1 MKIVI
6 INENPAVSRLATLA
20 LDKIGLEYAQIGN
33 AGELDGPCDVL
44 IVDSDSDAKDTNLK
58 QFANKILYLS
68 SKNAPTFEG
77 ADRILPKP
85 FLPTEFIAIVEDLAS
100 KSKEAANEA
109 KAEAQDDEVSVKGF
123 EFMDDLGDEI
133 FKEEPAP
140 IDADEFD
147 LEGILDDD
155 PVLSGDEAA
164 GFEEPGDTVKST
176 EDASQEPE
184 SKADEP
190 NFDESEADN
199 DKFEDTNEQEALGEL
214 DDFEIAVKEEDFNE
228 FDLEGILDDDPVLS
242 GDEAAGFEEPGETVK
257 PTDDASQEPESKA
270 DEPNFDE
277 SEADNDKFEDTNEQE
292 ALGELDD
299 FEIAVKE
306 EDFNGLDLDDESVG
320 EIAEQNESQEA
331 KFEAFGDSIEDI
343 KNQIDEIDA
352 MDEEA
357 FEATS
362 DESEA
367 KDAEDADER
376 FVELDAKPNDTGFEN
391 SQEPGVELASEDDK
405 ESQISISDE
414 AAQEYPK
421 DAATDDEIKFEE
433 NKEQEIKDE
442 ILDDADFLVDDTDGE
457 ALDEKNEEP
466 KNDENLTQEILD
478 GEVTGEDFAADE
490 QAQALT
496 SGDQAGPNEEKE
508 AQSEPVGAVEF
519 DAEGYSQ
526 IEQISEKDMALALNE
541 SGYDVSE
548 VAEPQ
553 DKSVKIDE
561 IKAQISDAVTKNLEA
576 SLQNGEL
583 REALKNLNI
592 RISISFEEK

>member
-44 IVDSDSDAKDTNLK
+44 IVDSDSNAKDTNLK

-85 FLPTEFIAIVEDLAS
+85 FLPTEFIAIVEDLAN
-100 KSKEAANEA
+100 KSKEAASEA

-155 PVLSGDEAA
+155 PVLSGDEVA

-176 EDASQEPE
+176 DDASQEPE
-184 SKADEP
+184 SKAGEL

-199 DKFEDTNEQEALGEL
+199 DKFEDINEQEALGEL
-214 DDFEIAVKEEDFNE
+214 DDFEIAVKEEDF
-228 FDLEGILDDDPVLS
+228 S
-242 GDEAAGFEEPGETVK
+242 
-257 PTDDASQEPESKA
+257 
-270 DEPNFDE
+270 
-277 SEADNDKFEDTNEQE
+277 
-292 ALGELDD
+292 
-299 FEIAVKE
+299 
-306 EDFNGLDLDDESVG
+306 GLDLDDESG
-320 EIAEQNESQEA
+320 EEIAEQNESQEA

-352 MDEEA
+352 MDEEV
-357 FEATS
+357 FEAIS
-362 DESEA
+362 GELEA

-405 ESQISISDE
+405 ESQMSISDE
-414 AAQEYPK
+414 AAQEGSK
-421 DAATDDEIKFEE
+421 T
-433 NKEQEIKDE
+433 
-442 ILDDADFLVDDTDGE
+442 LDV
-457 ALDEKNEEP
+457 KNEEP
-466 KNDENLTQEILD
+466 KNDENLTQEVLD
-478 GEVTGEDFAADE
+478 DEVAGEGFLVDE
-490 QAQALT
+490 QAQALM
-496 SGDQAGPNEEKE
+496 SGDQAELNEDKE
-508 AQSEPVGAVEF
+508 AQNEPAGTVEF
-519 DAEGYSQ
+519 DAEEYSQ

-592 RISISFEEK
+592 KISISFEEK

>member
-85 FLPTEFIAIVEDLAS
+85 FLPTEFIAIVEDLAN
-100 KSKEAANEA
+100 KSKEAASEA

-176 EDASQEPE
+176 
-184 SKADEP
+184 
-190 NFDESEADN
+190 
-199 DKFEDTNEQEALGEL
+199 
-214 DDFEIAVKEEDFNE
+214 
-228 FDLEGILDDDPVLS
+228 
-242 GDEAAGFEEPGETVK
+242 
-257 PTDDASQEPESKA
+257 DDASQEPESKA

-277 SEADNDKFEDTNEQE
+277 SEADNDTFEDINEQE
-292 ALGELDD
+292 VLGELDD

-306 EDFNGLDLDDESVG
+306 EDFSGLDLDDESG
-320 EIAEQNESQEA
+320 EEIAEQNESQET

-352 MDEEA
+352 MDKEA
-357 FEATS
+357 FEAIS
-362 DESEA
+362 GEPEA

-376 FVELDAKPNDTGFEN
+376 FVELDANPNDTGFEN
-391 SQEPGVELASEDDK
+391 SKEPGVELASEDDK
-405 ESQISISDE
+405 ESQMSISE
-414 AAQEYPK
+414 ETAQEYPK
-421 DAATDDEIKFEE
+421 DTATDDEIKFEE

-457 ALDEKNEEP
+457 ALDVKNEEP

-478 GEVTGEDFAADE
+478 DEVTGEGFAADE

-496 SGDQAGPNEEKE
+496 LTSGDQAGPNEDKE
-508 AQSEPVGAVEF
+508 AQNEPAGTVEF
-519 DAEGYSQ
+519 DVEKYSQ

-548 VAEPQ
+548 VVEPK

-592 RISISFEEK
+592 KISISFEEK

>member
-1 MKIVI
+1 MKIVLV
-6 INENPAVSRLATLA
+6 NANPAVSRLATLA
-20 LDKIGLEYAQIGN
+20 LSKMGYEYVEIGDVS
-33 AGELDGPCDVL
+33 ELSGVFDVL
-44 IVDSDSDAKDTNLK
+44 IVDSDSDAKDANLK

-155 PVLSGDEAA
+155 PVLSGDETA
-164 GFEEPGDTVKST
+164 GFEEPGETVKPT
-176 EDASQEPE
+176 DDASQEPE
-184 SKADEP
+184 SKAGKP

-214 DDFEIAVKEEDFNE
+214 DDFEIAVKEEDF
-228 FDLEGILDDDPVLS
+228 S
-242 GDEAAGFEEPGETVK
+242 
-257 PTDDASQEPESKA
+257 
-270 DEPNFDE
+270 
-277 SEADNDKFEDTNEQE
+277 
-292 ALGELDD
+292 
-299 FEIAVKE
+299 
-306 EDFNGLDLDDESVG
+306 GLDLDDESG
-320 EIAEQNESQEA
+320 EEIAEQNESQEA

-362 DESEA
+362 DELEA
-367 KDAEDADER
+367 KDVEDADER
-376 FVELDAKPNDTGFEN
+376 FVELDAKPNDTDFEN
-391 SQEPGVELASEDDK
+391 SKESSVELASEDDK

-414 AAQEYPK
+414 LAQEHPK
-421 DAATDDEIKFEE
+421 DAATDDEIKFDET
-433 NKEQEIKDE
+433 KEQEIKDE

-457 ALDEKNEEP
+457 ALDVKNEEP
-466 KNDENLTQEILD
+466 KNDENLTQEVLD
-478 GEVTGEDFAADE
+478 DEVAGE

-496 SGDQAGPNEEKE
+496 SGDQADQNEEKE
-508 AQSEPVGAVEF
+508 AQSEPAGTSEF
-519 DAEGYSQ
+519 DAGKYSQ

-541 SGYDVSE
+541 SGFDVSE

-561 IKAQISDAVTKNLEA
+561 IKAQISDAVTKSLEA

-592 RISISFEEK
+592 KISISFEEK

>member
-33 AGELDGPCDVL
+33 TGELDGPCDVL
-44 IVDSDSDAKDTNLK
+44 IVDSDSDAKNTNLK

-100 KSKEAANEA
+100 KSKEAASEA

-164 GFEEPGDTVKST
+164 DFEEPSDTVKS
-176 EDASQEPE
+176 
-184 SKADEP
+184 
-190 NFDESEADN
+190 
-199 DKFEDTNEQEALGEL
+199 
-214 DDFEIAVKEEDFNE
+214 
-228 FDLEGILDDDPVLS
+228 
-242 GDEAAGFEEPGETVK
+242 
-257 PTDDASQEPESKA
+257 TDDASQEPESKA

-277 SEADNDKFEDTNEQE
+277 SEADNDKFEDINEQE

-306 EDFNGLDLDDESVG
+306 EDFSGLDLDDDSGE

-362 DESEA
+362 GEPEA

-391 SQEPGVELASEDDK
+391 SKELGVELASEDDK
-405 ESQISISDE
+405 ESQMSISDE

-421 DAATDDEIKFEE
+421 DTATDDEIK
-433 NKEQEIKDE
+433 DD

-457 ALDEKNEEP
+457 ALDVKNEES
-466 KNDENLTQEILD
+466 KNDENLTQEVLD
-478 GEVTGEDFAADE
+478 DEVTGEDFAADE
-490 QAQALT
+490 QAQALMP
-496 SGDQAGPNEEKE
+496 GDQADQNKEKE

-519 DAEGYSQ
+519 DVEKYSQ

-541 SGYDVSE
+541 SGFDVSE
-548 VAEPQ
+548 VAELQ
-553 DKSVKIDE
+553 NKSVKIDE

-592 RISISFEEK
+592 KISISFEEK

>member
-85 FLPTEFIAIVEDLAS
+85 FLPTEFIAIVEDLAN
-100 KSKEAANEA
+100 KSKEAASEA
-109 KAEAQDDEVSVKGF
+109 KAEAEDDEVSVKGF

-164 GFEEPGDTVKST
+164 GFEEPGETVKST
-176 EDASQEPE
+176 DDASQEPE
-184 SKADEP
+184 SKAGEP

-199 DKFEDTNEQEALGEL
+199 DKFEDINEQEAL
-214 DDFEIAVKEEDFNE
+214 D
-228 FDLEGILDDDPVLS
+228 
-242 GDEAAGFEEPGETVK
+242 
-257 PTDDASQEPESKA
+257 
-270 DEPNFDE
+270 
-277 SEADNDKFEDTNEQE
+277 
-292 ALGELDD
+292 ELDD

-306 EDFNGLDLDDESVG
+306 EDFNGLDLDDESGG

-331 KFEAFGDSIEDI
+331 KFETFGDSIEDI
-343 KNQIDEIDA
+343 KSQIDEIDA

-362 DESEA
+362 DESET
-367 KDAEDADER
+367 KDTKDADER

-391 SQEPGVELASEDDK
+391 SQEPGIELAPGDDK
-405 ESQISISDE
+405 ESQIFISDE
-414 AAQEYPK
+414 AAQEGGETLDVK
-421 DAATDDEIKFEE
+421 
-433 NKEQEIKDE
+433 NK
-442 ILDDADFLVDDTDGE
+442 
-457 ALDEKNEEP
+457 EP
-466 KNDENLTQEILD
+466 KNDENLTQEVLD
-478 GEVTGEDFAADE
+478 DEVAGEGFLADE
-490 QAQALT
+490 QAEALT
-496 SGDQAGPNEEKE
+496 SGDQAELNEDKE
-508 AQSEPVGAVEF
+508 AQNEPAGTAEF
-519 DAEGYSQ
+519 DAQEYSK

-541 SGYDVSE
+541 SGFDVSE
-548 VAEPQ
+548 AADSSPKPQ

-592 RISISFEEK
+592 KISISFEEK

>member
-85 FLPTEFIAIVEDLAS
+85 FLPTEFIAIVEDLAN

-109 KAEAQDDEVSVKGF
+109 KDDEVSVKGF

-140 IDADEFD
+140 IDA
-147 LEGILDDD
+147 
-155 PVLSGDEAA
+155 
-164 GFEEPGDTVKST
+164 
-176 EDASQEPE
+176 
-184 SKADEP
+184 
-190 NFDESEADN
+190 
-199 DKFEDTNEQEALGEL
+199 
-214 DDFEIAVKEEDFNE
+214 NE

-242 GDEAAGFEEPGETVK
+242 GDEAAGFEEPSETVK
-257 PTDDASQEPESKA
+257 STDDASQEPESKA
-270 DEPNFDE
+270 GEPNFDE
-277 SEADNDKFEDTNEQE
+277 SEADNDKFEDINEQE

-306 EDFNGLDLDDESVG
+306 EDFNGLDLDDESG
-320 EIAEQNESQEA
+320 DEIAEQNESQEA

-352 MDEEA
+352 MDEEV

-362 DESEA
+362 GEPEA

-376 FVELDAKPNDTGFEN
+376 FVELDAKPNDTGFKN
-391 SQEPGVELASEDDK
+391 SKEPGVELAQKDDK
-405 ESQISISDE
+405 ESQKDDKESQKDDKESQMSISDE

-421 DAATDDEIKFEE
+421 DTATDDEIKFEE

-457 ALDEKNEEP
+457 ALDVKNEEP

-478 GEVTGEDFAADE
+478 DEVAGEGFAADE
-490 QAQALT
+490 QVQALMPD
-496 SGDQAGPNEEKE
+496 DQADQNKEKE
-508 AQSEPVGAVEF
+508 AQNEPAGTVEF
-519 DAEGYSQ
+519 DVEKYSQ

-541 SGYDVSE
+541 SGFDVSE
-548 VAEPQ
+548 AVDSSPKPQ

-583 REALKNLNI
+583 REVLKNLNI
-592 RISISFEEK
+592 KISISFEEK

>member
-85 FLPTEFIAIVEDLAS
+85 FLPTEFIAIVEDLAN
-100 KSKEAANEA
+100 KSKEAASEA

-164 GFEEPGDTVKST
+164 GFEEPGETVKS
-176 EDASQEPE
+176 
-184 SKADEP
+184 
-190 NFDESEADN
+190 
-199 DKFEDTNEQEALGEL
+199 
-214 DDFEIAVKEEDFNE
+214 
-228 FDLEGILDDDPVLS
+228 
-242 GDEAAGFEEPGETVK
+242 
-257 PTDDASQEPESKA
+257 TDDASQEPESKA

-277 SEADNDKFEDTNEQE
+277 SEADNDKFEDINEQE

-306 EDFNGLDLDDESVG
+306 EDFSGLDLDDESG
-320 EIAEQNESQEA
+320 EEIAEQNESQEA

-362 DESEA
+362 GEPEA

-376 FVELDAKPNDTGFEN
+376 FVELDAKPNDAGFEN
-391 SQEPGVELASEDDK
+391 SQEPSVELASEDDK
-405 ESQISISDE
+405 ESQMSISDE

-421 DAATDDEIKFEE
+421 DAATDDEIK
-433 NKEQEIKDE
+433 DD

-457 ALDEKNEEP
+457 ALDVKNEEP

-478 GEVTGEDFAADE
+478 DEVTGEDFAADE
-490 QAQALT
+490 QAQALMP
-496 SGDQAGPNEEKE
+496 GDQADQNKEKE
-508 AQSEPVGAVEF
+508 AQSEPAGTVEF
-519 DAEGYSQ
+519 D
-526 IEQISEKDMALALNE
+526 
-541 SGYDVSE
+541 
-548 VAEPQ
+548 
-553 DKSVKIDE
+553 ID
-561 IKAQISDAVTKNLEA
+561 
-576 SLQNGEL
+576 
-583 REALKNLNI
+583 
-592 RISISFEEK
+592 

>member
-100 KSKEAANEA
+100 KSKEAASEA

-155 PVLSGDEAA
+155 PVLSDDEAA
-164 GFEEPGDTVKST
+164 DFEEPSDTVKS
-176 EDASQEPE
+176 
-184 SKADEP
+184 
-190 NFDESEADN
+190 
-199 DKFEDTNEQEALGEL
+199 
-214 DDFEIAVKEEDFNE
+214 
-228 FDLEGILDDDPVLS
+228 
-242 GDEAAGFEEPGETVK
+242 
-257 PTDDASQEPESKA
+257 TDDASQEPESKA

-277 SEADNDKFEDTNEQE
+277 SEADNDKFEDINEQE

-306 EDFNGLDLDDESVG
+306 EDFSGLDLDDDSGE

-362 DESEA
+362 GEPEA

-391 SQEPGVELASEDDK
+391 SKELGVELASEDDK
-405 ESQISISDE
+405 ESQMSISDE

-421 DAATDDEIKFEE
+421 DTATDDEIK
-433 NKEQEIKDE
+433 DD

-457 ALDEKNEEP
+457 ALDVKNEES
-466 KNDENLTQEILD
+466 KNDENLTQEVLD
-478 GEVTGEDFAADE
+478 DEVTGEDFAADE
-490 QAQALT
+490 QAQALMP
-496 SGDQAGPNEEKE
+496 GDQADQNKEKE

-519 DAEGYSQ
+519 DVEKYSQ

-541 SGYDVSE
+541 SGFDVSE
-548 VAEPQ
+548 VAELQ
-553 DKSVKIDE
+553 NKSVKIDE

-592 RISISFEEK
+592 KISISFEEK

>member
-1 MKIVI
+1 MLFRFIKGDFVKIVI

-58 QFANKILYLS
+58 QFANKILYLF

-85 FLPTEFIAIVEDLAS
+85 FLPTEFIAIVEDLAN
-100 KSKEAANEA
+100 KSKEAASEA
-109 KAEAQDDEVSVKGF
+109 KTEAQDDEVSVKGF

-164 GFEEPGDTVKST
+164 GFEEPSDTVKS
-176 EDASQEPE
+176 
-184 SKADEP
+184 
-190 NFDESEADN
+190 
-199 DKFEDTNEQEALGEL
+199 
-214 DDFEIAVKEEDFNE
+214 
-228 FDLEGILDDDPVLS
+228 
-242 GDEAAGFEEPGETVK
+242 
-257 PTDDASQEPESKA
+257 TDDASQEPESKA

-277 SEADNDKFEDTNEQE
+277 SEADNDKFEDINEQE

-306 EDFNGLDLDDESVG
+306 EDFSGLDLDDESG
-320 EIAEQNESQEA
+320 DEIAEQNESQEA

-357 FEATS
+357 FEAIS
-362 DESEA
+362 GEPEA

-376 FVELDAKPNDTGFEN
+376 FVELDAKLNDTGFEN
-391 SQEPGVELASEDDK
+391 SKEPGVELASEDDK
-405 ESQISISDE
+405 ESQMSISDE

-433 NKEQEIKDE
+433 NKEQEIKDD

-457 ALDEKNEEP
+457 ALDVKNEEP

-478 GEVTGEDFAADE
+478 DEVTGEDFAADE

-496 SGDQAGPNEEKE
+496 SGDQADQNKEKE

-519 DAEGYSQ
+519 DVEKYSQ

-592 RISISFEEK
+592 KISISFEEK

>member
-85 FLPTEFIAIVEDLAS
+85 FLPTEFIAIVEDLAN
-100 KSKEAANEA
+100 KSKEAASEA

-123 EFMDDLGDEI
+123 DFMDDLGDEI

-164 GFEEPGDTVKST
+164 GFEEPGETVKST

-184 SKADEP
+184 SKAGEP
-190 NFDESEADN
+190 NFDESEANN

-214 DDFEIAVKEEDFNE
+214 DDFEIAVKEEDF
-228 FDLEGILDDDPVLS
+228 S
-242 GDEAAGFEEPGETVK
+242 
-257 PTDDASQEPESKA
+257 
-270 DEPNFDE
+270 
-277 SEADNDKFEDTNEQE
+277 
-292 ALGELDD
+292 
-299 FEIAVKE
+299 
-306 EDFNGLDLDDESVG
+306 GLDLDDESG
-320 EIAEQNESQEA
+320 EEIAEQNESQEA

-357 FEATS
+357 FEVTS

-391 SQEPGVELASEDDK
+391 SQEPSVELASEDDK

-414 AAQEYPK
+414 AAQEGVETRAQEYPK

-433 NKEQEIKDE
+433 NKEQEIKDD
-442 ILDDADFLVDDTDGE
+442 ILDDADFLVDDTDGKT
-457 ALDEKNEEP
+457 LDIKNEEP
-466 KNDENLTQEILD
+466 KNDENLTQEVLD
-478 GEVTGEDFAADE
+478 DEVASE
-490 QAQALT
+490 QAQALMP
-496 SGDQAGPNEEKE
+496 GDQAEPNEDKE
-508 AQSEPVGAVEF
+508 AQNELAGTGEF
-519 DAEGYSQ
+519 DAGKYSQ

-541 SGYDVSE
+541 SGFDVSE
-548 VAEPQ
+548 VAESQ
-553 DKSVKIDE
+553 DKSAKIDE

-592 RISISFEEK
+592 KISISFEEK

>member
-1 MKIVI
+1 MLFRFIKGDFVKIVI

-44 IVDSDSDAKDTNLK
+44 IVDSDSDAKDANLK

-100 KSKEAANEA
+100 KSKEATNEA

-133 FKEEPAP
+133 FKEEPAS

-164 GFEEPGDTVKST
+164 GFEESSEMVKS
-176 EDASQEPE
+176 DAIKEPE
-184 SKADEP
+184 SKAGEP

-199 DKFEDTNEQEALGEL
+199 DKFEDINEQEAL
-214 DDFEIAVKEEDFNE
+214 D
-228 FDLEGILDDDPVLS
+228 
-242 GDEAAGFEEPGETVK
+242 
-257 PTDDASQEPESKA
+257 
-270 DEPNFDE
+270 
-277 SEADNDKFEDTNEQE
+277 
-292 ALGELDD
+292 ELDD

-306 EDFNGLDLDDESVG
+306 EDFNGLDLDDESGG

-331 KFEAFGDSIEDI
+331 KFETFGDSIEDI
-343 KNQIDEIDA
+343 KSQIDEIDA

-362 DESEA
+362 DESET
-367 KDAEDADER
+367 KDTKDADER

-391 SQEPGVELASEDDK
+391 SQEPGIELAPGDDK
-405 ESQISISDE
+405 ESQIFISDE
-414 AAQEYPK
+414 AAQEGGETLDVK
-421 DAATDDEIKFEE
+421 
-433 NKEQEIKDE
+433 NK
-442 ILDDADFLVDDTDGE
+442 
-457 ALDEKNEEP
+457 EP
-466 KNDENLTQEILD
+466 KNDENLTQEVLD
-478 GEVTGEDFAADE
+478 DEVAGEGFLADE
-490 QAQALT
+490 QAEALT
-496 SGDQAGPNEEKE
+496 SGDQAELNEDKE
-508 AQSEPVGAVEF
+508 AQNEPAGTAEF
-519 DAEGYSQ
+519 DAQEYSK

-541 SGYDVSE
+541 SGFDVSE
-548 VAEPQ
+548 AADSSPKPQ

-561 IKAQISDAVTKNLEA
+561 IKAQISDAVAKNLENL
-576 SLQNGEL
+576 LQDGEL

-592 RISISFEEK
+592 KINISFEEK

>member
-85 FLPTEFIAIVEDLAS
+85 FLPTEFIAIVEDLAN
-100 KSKEAANEA
+100 KSKEAASEA

-164 GFEEPGDTVKST
+164 GFEEPGETVKS
-176 EDASQEPE
+176 
-184 SKADEP
+184 
-190 NFDESEADN
+190 
-199 DKFEDTNEQEALGEL
+199 
-214 DDFEIAVKEEDFNE
+214 
-228 FDLEGILDDDPVLS
+228 
-242 GDEAAGFEEPGETVK
+242 
-257 PTDDASQEPESKA
+257 TDDASQEPESKA

-277 SEADNDKFEDTNEQE
+277 SEADNDEFEDINEQE

-306 EDFNGLDLDDESVG
+306 EDFSGLDLDDESG
-320 EIAEQNESQEA
+320 EEIAEQNESQEA

-362 DESEA
+362 GEPEA

-376 FVELDAKPNDTGFEN
+376 FVELDAKPNDAGFEN
-391 SQEPGVELASEDDK
+391 SQEPSVELASEDDK
-405 ESQISISDE
+405 ESQMSISDE

-421 DAATDDEIKFEE
+421 DAATDDEIK
-433 NKEQEIKDE
+433 DD
-442 ILDDADFLVDDTDGE
+442 ILYDADFLVDDTDGE
-457 ALDEKNEEP
+457 ALDVKNDEP

-478 GEVTGEDFAADE
+478 DEVTGEDFAADE
-490 QAQALT
+490 QSQALT
-496 SGDQAGPNEEKE
+496 SGDQADQNKEKE
-508 AQSEPVGAVEF
+508 AQSEPAGTVEF
-519 DAEGYSQ
+519 DIEKYSQ

-541 SGYDVSE
+541 SGFDVSE

-592 RISISFEEK
+592 KISISFEEK

>member
-1 MKIVI
+1 MLFRFIKGDFVKIVI

-85 FLPTEFIAIVEDLAS
+85 FLPTEFIAIVEDLAN
-100 KSKEAANEA
+100 KSKEAASEA

-164 GFEEPGDTVKST
+164 GFEEPGETVKS
-176 EDASQEPE
+176 
-184 SKADEP
+184 
-190 NFDESEADN
+190 
-199 DKFEDTNEQEALGEL
+199 
-214 DDFEIAVKEEDFNE
+214 
-228 FDLEGILDDDPVLS
+228 
-242 GDEAAGFEEPGETVK
+242 
-257 PTDDASQEPESKA
+257 TDDASQEPESKA

-277 SEADNDKFEDTNEQE
+277 SEADNDKFEDINEQE

-306 EDFNGLDLDDESVG
+306 DDFNGLDLDDESG
-320 EIAEQNESQEA
+320 DEIAEQNESQEA

-362 DESEA
+362 GEPEA

-376 FVELDAKPNDTGFEN
+376 FVELGAKPNDTGFKN
-391 SQEPGVELASEDDK
+391 SQEPSVELASEDDK
-405 ESQISISDE
+405 ESQMSISDE

-421 DAATDDEIKFEE
+421 DTATDDEIKFDET
-433 NKEQEIKDE
+433 KEQEIKDE

-466 KNDENLTQEILD
+466 KNDENLTQEVLD
-478 GEVTGEDFAADE
+478 DEVAGE
-490 QAQALT
+490 QAQALMP
-496 SGDQAGPNEEKE
+496 GDQAELNEDKE
-508 AQSEPVGAVEF
+508 AQNEPAGTVEF

-541 SGYDVSE
+541 SVFDVSE
-548 VAEPQ
+548 VPKPQ

-561 IKAQISDAVTKNLEA
+561 IKAQISDVVTKNLEA

-592 RISISFEEK
+592 KISISFEEK

>member
-85 FLPTEFIAIVEDLAS
+85 FLPTEFISIVEDLAN
-100 KSKEAANEA
+100 KSKEAASEA

-164 GFEEPGDTVKST
+164 GFEEPGETVKFID
-176 EDASQEPE
+176 DASQETE

-199 DKFEDTNEQEALGEL
+199 DKFED
-214 DDFEIAVKEEDFNE
+214 I
-228 FDLEGILDDDPVLS
+228 
-242 GDEAAGFEEPGETVK
+242 
-257 PTDDASQEPESKA
+257 
-270 DEPNFDE
+270 
-277 SEADNDKFEDTNEQE
+277 NEQE

-306 EDFNGLDLDDESVG
+306 EDFNGLDLDDESG
-320 EIAEQNESQEA
+320 EEIAEQNESQEA

-362 DESEA
+362 GEPEA

-376 FVELDAKPNDTGFEN
+376 FVELDAKPNDAGFEN
-391 SQEPGVELASEDDK
+391 SKEPSVELASEDDK
-405 ESQISISDE
+405 ESQMSISDE
-414 AAQEYPK
+414 AVQEYPK
-421 DAATDDEIKFEE
+421 DAATDDEIK
-433 NKEQEIKDE
+433 DD
-442 ILDDADFLVDDTDGE
+442 ILDNADFLVDDTDGE
-457 ALDEKNEEP
+457 ADVKNEEP

-478 GEVTGEDFAADE
+478 DEVTGEGFAADE
-490 QAQALT
+490 QTEALT
-496 SGDQAGPNEEKE
+496 SGDQAGPNEDKD
-508 AQSEPVGAVEF
+508 AQNEPAGTVEF

-541 SGYDVSE
+541 SGFDVSE

-592 RISISFEEK
+592 KISISFEEK

>member
-1 MKIVI
+1 MLFRFIKGDFVKIVI

-33 AGELDGPCDVL
+33 TGELDGPCDVL
-44 IVDSDSDAKDTNLK
+44 IVDSDSDAKNTNLK

-100 KSKEAANEA
+100 KSKEAASEA

-164 GFEEPGDTVKST
+164 DFEEPSDTVKS
-176 EDASQEPE
+176 
-184 SKADEP
+184 
-190 NFDESEADN
+190 
-199 DKFEDTNEQEALGEL
+199 
-214 DDFEIAVKEEDFNE
+214 
-228 FDLEGILDDDPVLS
+228 
-242 GDEAAGFEEPGETVK
+242 
-257 PTDDASQEPESKA
+257 TDDASQEPESKA

-277 SEADNDKFEDTNEQE
+277 SEADNDKFEDINEQE

-306 EDFNGLDLDDESVG
+306 EDFSGLDLDDDSGE

-362 DESEA
+362 GEPEA

-391 SQEPGVELASEDDK
+391 SKELGVELASEDDK
-405 ESQISISDE
+405 ESQMSISDE

-421 DAATDDEIKFEE
+421 DTATDDEIK
-433 NKEQEIKDE
+433 DD

-457 ALDEKNEEP
+457 ALDVKNEES
-466 KNDENLTQEILD
+466 KNDENLTQEVLD
-478 GEVTGEDFAADE
+478 DEVTGEDFAADE
-490 QAQALT
+490 QAQALIP
-496 SGDQAGPNEEKE
+496 GDQADQNKEKE

-519 DAEGYSQ
+519 DVEKYSQ

-541 SGYDVSE
+541 SGFDVSE
-548 VAEPQ
+548 VAELQ
-553 DKSVKIDE
+553 NKSVKIDE

-592 RISISFEEK
+592 KISISFEEK